1 MLLQSPRF
9 QTALARKLAGR
20 INEKIDGELIIG
32 RVQILP
38 FKTLVLRD
46 VALTDNDPLATSF
59 FTPRDTV
66 ARIGIATVSF
76 SLKGLTGKKPI
87 VLNKVSVRDG
97 CLNLV
102 TEGVHVSNL
111 KRIFH
116 GGEPKPLQDKGDI
129 LLVKHIDVRNF
140 RFTLANARGKKT
152 PKGHPG
158 LNWADLDLMADV
170 KGHDFRIANGT
181 IGGVAD
187 DVQAREKSGY
197 TFWKTRGRALVR
209 RGKVQVLD
217 FVLNDAGSHLD
228 VPSFSMEFDNIRS
241 FDRFV
246 DDVTLDV
253 RLHDSHLDSKTLT
266 GFTGSVMPK
275 VGADISNARFRG
287 TVNDFDVQTLSFR
300 ENGGIAGNL
309 SGSVSGITRPRES
322 YIDAQ
327 ISNLGFTTGSL
338 GRLLDEIKPG
348 AGKAV
353 SRYTPGENYVLNGK
367 LSGPANDLALTCDL
381 ASRAGSVSG
390 SIQAKDLLENSL
402 PSRLRGSV
410 AVNNLDVGG
419 LLGTDLVKEC
429 TLRTRL
435 NATLGKGGI
444 SLDIDSLYVD
454 KANIYGYEYS
464 NIAGAGTYKDN
475 AFNGRVIC
483 SDPNLNFIFQ
493 GILNLSEKTSNA
505 LYKFYFNL
513 GYADL
518 NALGLDKRGTS
529 KASLAV
535 NANINRLGKENIL
548 GNIDVKNIRLEND
561 EGMHDIGDI
570 AIHSFNSNDKYRLNL
585 NSSFANAT
593 YTGTK
598 PVTELIRAL
607 NDATLRRELP
617 ALGGKDPAPLSSD
630 DYRLSLKTSDTR
642 DLLSF
647 VLPGLYVADGTS
659 LDLRLRE
666 DGTLAT
672 DLKSQRIAFR
682 DKYIKNIALRA
693 TDDGDKLACD
703 LTGEEL
709 NAAVKLLGNA
719 VRITADSNRVDLS
732 YAFDNPGDK
741 ETAGTL
747 RLSCGLG
754 RDEND
759 KLTYD
764 VSVLPSDIVIGG
776 ERWNVDASDIRI
788 SQSGVQVPD
797 FALRN
802 GDQGL
807 EVSGGLSKKDLD
819 TLSLNLNRFNLEPL
833 NSIMATLPE
842 LKGFVTGR
850 ALLIS
855 PLSKDE
861 IDLDAHLT
869 AREMAVSGYDAGTM
883 RLSGEWDND
892 NKRIVFSVEDEVQD
906 RTTLSAQG
914 HYRPSTRDIHTQ
926 VRMDSLQLGYA
937 SALLKTVF
945 SRLEGKA
952 SGELNVDGKA
962 DRISLSSRDTRLD
975 DAVLQIAYTNVPY
988 YVSGPFHVDDYGI
1001 TFDDMRLRDRFDGT
1015 GTVGGGITFDHLKDI
1030 RMATSIRV
1038 NGVEAFNTQDDGEAP
1053 VYGTVS
1059 ATGTVRLTG
1068 PFSSLLMDIDA
1079 RTAGAGDFH
1088 IPLRGGGVVKGTD
1101 LLTFKEPEKYEWVD
1115 PYEEMLHSIERKE
1128 KGKGELAMKMRV
1140 NVRPEVQCNL
1150 EIDKESGNVLSGR
1163 GSGTISLEVSPSH
1176 PFSINGEYTLNSGD
1190 FHFNAMNI
1198 TSKRFTIENGSSIK
1212 FNGDIMD
1219 SDLDIDANY
1228 QTKASLANLLTDS
1241 TATSYRRNVEC
1252 GLHISDKLR
1261 NPQLDFSI
1269 DIPDLDPATKSQ
1281 VESALNT
1288 DDKVQ
1293 KQFVAL
1299 LVTNSF
1305 LPDDQSGIF
1314 NNSNILMSNMME
1326 VMSGQLSNILQRL
1339 QIPLDLG
1346 LKYASGEG
1354 GADLFDVAVSTT
1366 LFNDRV
1372 SVNGVIGNRQYSTDG
1387 NEQNVV
1393 GDLDVEIKLDPAGTV
1408 RLNVFS
1414 HSADKYSNYLDY
1426 SQRNGVGI
1434 GYQRE
1439 FNTLRGFFR
1448 SLFISRKKRQE
1459 FMAMPVPEERKT
1471 VLKIEQDER

>member
-20 INEKIDGELIIG
+20 INEKIDGELTIG

-87 VLNKVSVRDG
+87 VLNKVSVRDASF
-97 CLNLV
+97 NLV
-102 TEGVHVSNL
+102 TEGVHVSNT

-116 GGEPKPLQDKGDI
+116 GGGPKPMPDNGDV
-129 LLVKHIDVRNF
+129 LLVKHVDIRNF
-140 RFTLANARGKKT
+140 RFTFANARGKKA
-152 PKGHPG
+152 PKGYPG
-158 LNWADLDLMADV
+158 INWADLDLVADV
-170 KGHDFRIANGT
+170 KAHDFRIADAT
-181 IGGVAD
+181 VGGVAD
-187 DVQAREKSGY
+187 DVQVREKSGY
-197 TFWKTRGRALVR
+197 SFRKTRGRTLVSN
-209 RGKVQVLD
+209 GKVEIHD

-228 VPSFSMEFDNIRS
+228 LPSFSMDFDNIRS
-241 FDRFV
+241 FDNFT

-253 RLHDSHLDSKTLT
+253 RIRDSHLDGGTLT
-266 GFTGSVMPK
+266 GFTGRTMPK
-275 VGADISNARFRG
+275 VGADISNAHFHG
-287 TVNDFDVQTLSFR
+287 SINDFDIQALSFK
-300 ENGGIAGNL
+300 ENGGIAGSL
-309 SGSVSGITRPRES
+309 SGSVSGITHPRKS

-327 ISNLGFTTGSL
+327 LKNLSFTTEAL

-348 AGKAV
+348 SGKAV
-353 SRYTPGENYVLNGK
+353 SGYAPGEPFVLNGT
-367 LSGPANDLALTCDL
+367 LSGPAEDLSLTCGL
-381 ASRAGSVSG
+381 ASPSGSVSG
-390 SIQAKDLLENSL
+390 AIQARDLLEKDL
-402 PSRLRGSV
+402 PSRLKGSL
-410 AVNNLDVGG
+410 AVNNLNVGG

-429 TLRTRL
+429 TLRTRM
-435 NATLGKGGI
+435 NATLGKGGV

-454 KANIYGYEYS
+454 KANIHGYEYS

-475 AFNGRVIC
+475 AFNGRVVC

-548 GNIDVKNIRLEND
+548 GNIDIKNIRLENR
-561 EGMHDIGDI
+561 EGVHDIGDV
-570 AIHSFNSNDKYRLNL
+570 AIHSFNSNDKYRINL
-585 NSSFANAT
+585 NSSFANAS

-598 PVTELIRAL
+598 PVTDLIRAL

-617 ALGGKDPAPLSSD
+617 ALGGQDSAPLSSD
-630 DYRLSLKTSDTR
+630 DFHLTLNTSDTR

-682 DKYIKNIALRA
+682 DKYIKNVALRA
-693 TDDGDKLACD
+693 KEDGDKLACD
-703 LTGEEL
+703 LTGDEL

-741 ETAGTL
+741 ASAGTL

-754 RDEND
+754 RDED
-759 KLTYD
+759 SQLTYD
-764 VSVLPSDIVIGG
+764 VRVLPSDIVIGG

-802 GDQGL
+802 GDQRL
-807 EVSGGLSKKDLD
+807 EVNGGLSKKGLD
-819 TLSLNLNRFNLEPL
+819 TLSMNLNRFNLEPL
-833 NSIMATLPE
+833 NSIMASLPE
-842 LKGFVTGR
+842 LKGFVTGQAR
-850 ALLIS
+850 LIS
-855 PLSKDE
+855 PVSKDRV
-861 IDLDAHLT
+861 DLNAHLT

-892 NKRIVFSVEDEVQD
+892 KKQMVFALDDEIRD
-906 RTTLSAQG
+906 LTTFSAQG
-914 HYRPSTRDIHTQ
+914 SYRPSTRDIRARI
-926 VRMDSLQLGYA
+926 RMDSLQLGYA
-937 SALLKTVF
+937 SSFLKQVF
-945 SRLEGKA
+945 SRMEGKA
-952 SGELNVDGKA
+952 SGELDVDGTT

-975 DAVLQIAYTNVPY
+975 DAVLQVAYTNVPY
-988 YVSGPFHVDDYGI
+988 FVSGPFHVDDHGI
-1001 TFDDMRLRDRFDGT
+1001 TFDDIQLRDRHNGT

-1030 RMATSIRV
+1030 RMATVIRV
-1038 NGVEAFNTQDDGEAP
+1038 NGVEAFDTQDDGESP
-1053 VYGTVS
+1053 VYGTLAAS
-1059 ATGTVRLTG
+1059 GTVRLNG
-1068 PFSSLLMDIDA
+1068 PFSALRMDIDA
-1079 RTAGAGDFH
+1079 RTEGPGDFH
-1088 IPLRGGGVVKGTD
+1088 IPLRGNTVVKETD
-1101 LLTFKEPEKYEWVD
+1101 LLTFKQPLRKVWVD
-1115 PYEEMLHSIERKE
+1115 PYEEMLQSLERKE
-1128 KGKGELAMKMRV
+1128 TGKGELALKMRV
-1140 NVRPEVQCNL
+1140 NVRPEVLCNL
-1150 EIDKESGNVLSGR
+1150 ELDKESGNVLSGR
-1163 GSGTISLEVSPSH
+1163 GSGNISLEVSRTH
-1176 PFSINGEYTLNSGD
+1176 PFSINGDYNLNSGD

-1198 TSKRFTIENGSSIK
+1198 ASKKFTIDGGSSIK

-1219 SDLDIDANY
+1219 SDLDIDARY
-1228 QTKASLANLLTDS
+1228 MTKASLANLLTDS

-1269 DIPDLDPATKSQ
+1269 DIPDLDPASKSQ
-1281 VESALNT
+1281 VESALST

-1299 LVTNSF
+1299 LVTNNF

-1326 VMSGQLSNILQRL
+1326 LMSGQLSNILQRL

-1387 NEQNVV
+1387 NDQNVV

-1408 RLNVFS
+1408 RLNMFS

-1439 FNTLRGFFR
+1439 FNTLGGFFR
-1448 SLFISRKKRQE
+1448 SLFTSRKKRQE
-1459 FMAMPVPEERKT
+1459 FMSRPLPEERKT
-1471 VLKIEQDER
+1471 VLKLE